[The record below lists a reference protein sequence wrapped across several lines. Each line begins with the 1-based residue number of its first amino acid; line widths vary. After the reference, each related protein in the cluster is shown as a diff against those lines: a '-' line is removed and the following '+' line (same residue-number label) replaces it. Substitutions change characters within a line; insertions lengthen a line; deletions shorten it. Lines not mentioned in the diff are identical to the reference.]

1 MLTYARLPLSSRFLA
16 ALALSAGFLS
26 FGTAALADQRYTVRG
41 SDTFAI
47 GAGDVRSEISYE
59 GTETLHI
66 EHHGD
71 GLLYLSSVQYTRIDQ
86 GAKAAAK
93 AAFAALFLPSGEQRD
108 VRDRDPDYLTVLNQP
123 FSVQLD
129 AATLRDLAHLKTD
142 VPFSFPSPIT
152 GSSLH
157 GRLHRIQEGRVA
169 GERALG
175 VAFDAG
181 GPMRGSLPDR
191 PRLELTGKIRMRG
204 WAYYR
209 AEDALLLA
217 LDATLTISGKLADPE
232 RSDPVRIVYKRFI
245 RAAGARSTGAL
256 KLIALRNR
264 MPSSAIASPGIA
276 APSAR
281 SSSMST

>member
-1 MLTYARLPLSSRFLA
+1 MTHVRPLHGALSLA
-16 ALALSAGFLS
+16 AITLG
-26 FGTAALADQRYTVRG
+26 AAIFSLVAPAQADQRYAVRG

-47 GAGDVRSEISYE
+47 GTGNVRSEISYA

-66 EHHGD
+66 ERKGHS
-71 GLLYLSSVQYTRIDQ
+71 LLYLARVKYTRVDQ
-86 GAKAAAK
+86 GAKGAAK
-93 AAFAALFLPSGEQRD
+93 ASFTALFLPNGEQRD

-129 AATLRDLAHLKTD
+129 AATLRDLAHLRTD

-157 GRLHRIQEGRVA
+157 GRLRRIAEGRVD

-175 VAFDAG
+175 VSFDAG

-191 PRLELTGKIRMRG
+191 PHLELTGRIRMRG
-204 WAYYR
+204 SAYYR

-217 LDATLTISGKLADPE
+217 LDATLTISGNLADPE

-245 RAAGARSTGAL
+245 RAANARPP
-256 KLIALRNR
+256 KLA
-264 MPSSAIASPGIA
+264 GGK
-276 APSAR
+276 
-281 SSSMST
+281 